1 MVGYKTALV
10 TSLLALGLAF
20 LLMREPPLPPLDPDP
35 WWGPGHRQPEDVT
48 VRPFKIDIPEEEV
61 EDFHKRLSL
70 PLRLTP
76 PLERANFTY
85 GFNSDTLVKV
95 VDYLR
100 HEYDWRKG
108 EKRLNKYAHYKTR
121 LEGLDIHF
129 LRAKASTQYPKD
141 VKVVPLLLIHGWP
154 GSFVEFYD
162 LLPLLTAPQ
171 EGSSVVFEVVCP
183 SIPGYGFSQAPVREG
198 LGTKE
203 TGQMFLKLMK
213 RLGFEKFYLQGGDWG
228 SAIATEMATYYP
240 ENIIGVHLN
249 MFGSLTTGATA
260 KLLLGSILPEGLI
273 IAAKDQNKL
282 YPLGETFKWILR
294 ETGYAHIQA
303 TKPDTVGAALNQSP
317 VALAAYILEKFSTW
331 THKKNVFLPDGG
343 LLQEDFPIS
352 LDVLLDNVCVYWFT
366 GSITSSMRYYA
377 ENFSSRNSAFATEN
391 NPCRVPAG
399 LTAFPQEISNYPE
412 HLAAHKFYDIVSYTD
427 QEAGGHFPALERPVD
442 LAHDVH
448 RFVTAVEARRRATP
462 A

>member
-10 TSLLALGLAF
+10 TSLGALGLAC
-20 LLMREPPLPPLDPDP
+20 LLMREPPLPSLEPDP
-35 WWGPGHRQPEDVT
+35 WWGPGRRQPEEDT
-48 VRPFKIDIPEEEV
+48 VRPFKIDIPKEEV
-61 EDFHKRLSL
+61 ADFRTRLSL

-85 GFNSDTLVKV
+85 GFNSIALAKV
-95 VDYLR
+95 VDYWR
-100 HEYDWRKG
+100 REYDWR
-108 EKRLNKYAHYKTR
+108 EREERLNAFAHYKTR

-129 LRAKASTQYPKD
+129 LRAKASAQHPKE

-162 LLPLLTAPQ
+162 LLPLLTTPQ

-198 LGTKE
+198 LGIKE
-203 TGQMFLKLMK
+203 TGQIFLKLMK

-240 ENIIGVHLN
+240 ENVMGVHLN
-249 MFGSLTTGATA
+249 MFGSMTAGAIA
-260 KLLLGSILPEGLI
+260 KLVLGSILPAGFLV
-273 IAAKDQNKL
+273 AAKDQDKV
-282 YPLGETFKWILR
+282 YPLGETSRWLLS

-303 TKPDTVGAALNQSP
+303 TKPDTVGGALNQNP
-317 VALAAYILEKFSTW
+317 VALAAYLLEKFSTW
-331 THKKNVFLPDGG
+331 THKENVFLPDGG

-377 ENFSSRNSAFATEN
+377 ENLGSRNSAFATEN

-399 LTAFPQEISNYPE
+399 LAAFPQEISYTPQSI
-412 HLAAHKFYDIVSYTD
+412 AAHKFYDIVSYTD
-427 QEAGGHFPALERPVD
+427 QEAGGHFPALERPAD
-442 LAHDVH
+442 LARDLH
-448 RFVTAVEARRRATP
+448 RFVTAVEARQRMTP